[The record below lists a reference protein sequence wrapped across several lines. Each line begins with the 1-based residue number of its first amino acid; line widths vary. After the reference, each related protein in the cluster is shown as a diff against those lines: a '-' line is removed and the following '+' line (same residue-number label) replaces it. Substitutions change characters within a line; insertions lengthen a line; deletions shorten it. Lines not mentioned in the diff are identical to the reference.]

1 LDLERVIGEL
11 KRRSGIRVDTN
22 RVRSVVGGSINQ
34 AFCLLADPEPLFV
47 KINAAHALPVFEA
60 EVEGLEALRSAEGVS
75 VPETVDV
82 GCVGETSYL
91 ALRWVEFSSKTKSA
105 EHLLGVAL
113 AQQHRDIAEQF
124 GWHREN
130 TIGATPQRNTLM
142 CNWSDFFRLE
152 RLGVQ
157 LELAVERGLPQQQ
170 LDQTYYVMERLEW
183 FFVGREPVASLLHGD
198 LWSGNWGC
206 DASGEPFIYDPAVYY
221 GDREAD
227 LAMTRLFG
235 GFGDAFYSAY
245 QNEWPLTDGWEARV
259 DLYNLYHLL
268 NHFNLFGASY
278 LDQTSDTLSRLWN
291 FAR

>member
-1 LDLERVIGEL
+1 MDLEQVIGEL
-11 KRRSGIRVDTN
+11 KRRSGIRVDIN
-22 RVRSVVGGSINQ
+22 RVRSVVGGSINK

-47 KINAAHALPVFEA
+47 KINAAHTLPVFEA

-91 ALRWVEFSSKTKSA
+91 ALRWVEFSSKIKSA

-170 LDQTYYVMERLEW
+170 LDQAYYVMERLEW

-221 GDREAD
+221 GDREVD

-291 FAR
+291 SAR

>member
-1 LDLERVIGEL
+1 MDLEQVIGEL
-11 KRRSGIRVDTN
+11 KRRSGIRVDIN
-22 RVRSVVGGSINQ
+22 RVRSVVGGSINK

-47 KINAAHALPVFEA
+47 KINAAHTLPVFEA

-91 ALRWVEFSSKTKSA
+91 ALRWVEFSSKIKSA

-170 LDQTYYVMERLEW
+170 LDQAYYVMERLEW

-221 GDREAD
+221 GDREVD

-268 NHFNLFGASY
+268 NHFNLFGASF

-291 FAR
+291 SSR

>member
-1 LDLERVIGEL
+1 LDLEQVIGEL
-11 KRRSGIRVDTN
+11 KRRSGIRVDIN
-22 RVRSVVGGSINQ
+22 RVRSVVGGSINK

-47 KINAAHALPVFEA
+47 KINAAHTLPVFEA

-91 ALRWVEFSSKTKSA
+91 ALRWVEFSSKIKSA

-170 LDQTYYVMERLEW
+170 LDQAYYVMERLEW

-221 GDREAD
+221 GDREVD

-291 FAR
+291 SAR